1 MKNII
6 PYNMF
11 EMAKYDNNYIYEGLK
26 KIINKIKIDRRNNS
40 INIADLEY
48 NNVSFTYFDPA
59 DFDTD
64 FNFDQEIYLVR
75 IFINF
80 DNKSEFRSTDFLRI
94 KIIYDDDFAQ
104 NNFYYSG
111 EYTKNRFIE
120 FENIKKLYLNDLY
133 KTDKIVNDFYDFC
146 NDCVKEALKI
156 K

>member
-6 PYNMF
+6 PYNLF
-11 EMAKYDNNYIYEGLK
+11 EMAKYDNNYIYEGLT

-40 INIADLEY
+40 INIADLEH
-48 NNVSFTYFDPA
+48 NNVSFTYFDPV
-59 DFDTD
+59 DFNID

-80 DNKSEFRSTDFLRI
+80 DNKSEFRSTDFLRL
-94 KIIYDDDFAQ
+94 KIIYDDDFSS

-120 FENIKKLYLNDLY
+120 FTNIKKLYLNDLY

-146 NDCVKEALKI
+146 NDCVKEAIKI
-156 K
+156 E